1 MFYKSI
7 ADKRLSIKKNKER
20 EEKKAR
26 EAEMATLKSQYYQNA
41 FNNTLDDRFACYLKG
56 KEVDSFGMPSN
67 SKELTYDG
75 KRKQ

>member
-26 EAEMATLKSQYYQNA
+26 EAEMATLKSQYYQMP

-56 KEVDSFGMPSN
+56 KRSG
-67 SKELTYDG
+67 
-75 KRKQ
+75 